1 LDPELLDRLHDA
13 LGPAI
18 EDSGLAYTWAKR
30 GVHRLVRRE
39 AVRYG
44 RVGARVCS
52 VSPGIIDTPMGQLES
67 ESRPI
72 KSKLVEQTPLGRV
85 GRPEE
90 VAAAVRFLLSD
101 EASFVSGIDVLVD
114 GGVGAAVNLITTG
127 G

>member
-1 LDPELLDRLHDA
+1 
-13 LGPAI
+13 
-18 EDSGLAYTWAKR
+18 
-30 GVHRLVRRE
+30 
-39 AVRYG
+39 
-44 RVGARVCS
+44 
-52 VSPGIIDTPMGQLES
+52 MGQLES